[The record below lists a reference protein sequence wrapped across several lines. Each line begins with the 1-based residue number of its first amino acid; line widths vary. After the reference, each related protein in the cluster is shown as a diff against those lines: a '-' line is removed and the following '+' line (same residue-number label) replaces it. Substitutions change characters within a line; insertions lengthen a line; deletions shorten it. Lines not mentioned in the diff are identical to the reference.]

1 MKLKDFNNDQLI
13 YVIEKLV
20 EKISELSDNSGQEG
34 GASPR
39 SFTST
44 QIEQFLIDKG
54 HDSQLKFNKNIV
66 TTLIIFPNSAHAIN
80 FKYKGVT
87 NFKQAIYYFPLQ
99 VKNIKFFE
107 ELHVVPMRQE
117 YHTTNDTF
125 YLQRKDNGELNY
137 MKEFWINSEYLRI
150 TYDSDFVKIQLIS
163 PQNTK
168 KKAEQSQINKILKEV
183 TCFHTTK
190 SVYFKRGLF
199 STNPTTDTI
208 FHGMQK

>member
-54 HDSQLKFNKNIV
+54 HDSQFKFNENIV
-66 TTLIIFPNSAHAIN
+66 TTFIIFPNNKYAIN

-87 NFKQAIYYFPLQ
+87 NFKQAPYYFPLK
-99 VKNIKFFE
+99 VKNIKFFK
-107 ELHVVPMRQE
+107 ELHVVTLKQE
-117 YHTTNDTF
+117 YYTTNDTF
-125 YLQRKDNGELNY
+125 YLQGKDNGEFY
-137 MKEFWINSEYLRI
+137 FITEFWINSEYLKI
-150 TYDSDFVKIQLIS
+150 THDSDFVKIQLIS
-163 PQNTK
+163 PQSTNK
-168 KKAEQSQINKILKEV
+168 KKKKKKKQN
-183 TCFHTTK
+183 
-190 SVYFKRGLF
+190 
-199 STNPTTDTI
+199 NP
-208 FHGMQK
+208 K